1 MAGQGDK
8 RAAERTGPVAHEV
21 SRGPEGSWASVGA
34 STVVAVCIFE
44 PIYVYYAVFLFFY
57 IYLGKYLYIQF
68 FAKNNGY
75 SAEYLCYMLGPPL
88 LGSLAAVQLVQRS

>member
-44 PIYVYYAVFLFFY
+44 PIYVYYAVFFVF
-57 IYLGKYLYIQF
+57 LYIF
-68 FAKNNGY
+68 REIPIYTIF
-75 SAEYLCYMLGPPL
+75 L
-88 LGSLAAVQLVQRS
+88 LKIMGI

>member
-68 FAKNNGY
+68 F
-75 SAEYLCYMLGPPL
+75 L
-88 LGSLAAVQLVQRS
+88 LKIMGIQLNTLDT